1 MVGDEKISLQD
12 FSLLRHNAV
21 LPGKQLLLFQ
31 KQQAPPKCQ

>member
-12 FSLLRHNAV
+12 LSLLRHKVV

-31 KQQAPPKCQ
+31 KQQDPSKYQ